1 MQENLCAVVIFQ
13 LSLRHRLNKKS
24 LCPAENSDTP
34 SFVLNPI
41 PYGLRVHPLPYGGN
55 IAPPPNQ
62 KRLQMLDEAQNQY
75 KCDRC
80 GLKFWITRI

>member
-55 IAPPPNQ
+55 NAPPPIKN
-62 KRLQMLDEAQNQY
+62 AS
-75 KCDRC
+75 KCWMRPKISTNVI
-80 GLKFWITRI
+80 GVV

>member
-34 SFVLNPI
+34 SVVLNPI

-55 IAPPPNQ
+55 NAPPPYRDRS
-62 KRLQMLDEAQNQY
+62 KTIQNAP
-75 KCDRC
+75 K
-80 GLKFWITRI
+80 